1 MAPILTFTA
10 EEAFAVFSPNESG
23 TIFTETNH
31 EVPAV
36 ENAEKL
42 LQKWTAVRAVRSV
55 VLKKIE
61 ELRSEGKVGSSL
73 AADCIIMASGADYQY
88 LASLGEELKFVM
100 MTSKASLV
108 EGADSDTPLTVTVE
122 AAPRK
127 KCIRCW
133 HYVDGTEDDA
143 EHTGL
148 CPRCRE
154 NLFGTGEKRLFA

>member
-1 MAPILTFTA
+1 M
-10 EEAFAVFSPNESG
+10 
-23 TIFTETNH
+23 
-31 EVPAV
+31 
-36 ENAEKL
+36 
-42 LQKWTAVRAVRSV
+42 RSV

-88 LASLGEELKFVM
+88 LASLGDELKFVM

-108 EGADSDTPLTVTVE
+108 EGPDSDTPLMVTVV

-133 HYVDGTEDDA
+133 HYADGTEDDP